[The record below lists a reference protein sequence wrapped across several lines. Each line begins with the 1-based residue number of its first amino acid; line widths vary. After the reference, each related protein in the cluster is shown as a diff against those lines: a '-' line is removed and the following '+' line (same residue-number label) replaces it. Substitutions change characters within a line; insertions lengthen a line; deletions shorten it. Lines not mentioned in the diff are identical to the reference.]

1 MMMSINNQGHHVC
14 RTWSNKMYR
23 KYFYVHIS
31 RTGKNAM
38 KVYFLVKIMQ
48 KILEFRYKLNTLLL
62 NKNISKCELC
72 AISIPDLQ
80 SISWSATLFHAQ
92 LSLRHFRGFLSSEA
106 AIFVLCCYYD
116 CYFCERFDTYKQFEH
131 LLQKK
136 LSISMDV
143 KWRSMMTWM
152 MNDKN
157 VVEWLCTANWLRRN
171 LLSLNPRVKI
181 TLNRNQIVC

>member
-1 MMMSINNQGHHVC
+1 
-14 RTWSNKMYR
+14 
-23 KYFYVHIS
+23 
-31 RTGKNAM
+31 
-38 KVYFLVKIMQ
+38 MQ
-48 KILEFRYKLNTLLL
+48 KFLEFRYRLNYLLL
-62 NKNISKCELC
+62 NRNISKCELYTL
-72 AISIPDLQ
+72 SIPDLQ
-80 SISWSATLFHAQ
+80 SISWSATPFHAQ

-131 LLQKK
+131 LLKKK

-157 VVEWLCTANWLRRN
+157 VVEWLCTVNLRQRKHFP
-171 LLSLNPRVKI
+171 LNQKVKI
-181 TLNRNQIVC
+181 IFNKNQMVC

>member
-1 MMMSINNQGHHVC
+1 MMMSIKNQGHCVC
-14 RTWSNKMYR
+14 RTWSNKLYR
-23 KYFYVHIS
+23 KYFHVYQELES
-31 RTGKNAM
+31 AM
-38 KVYFLVKIMQ
+38 KVYFLVQIMQ
-48 KILEFRYKLNTLLL
+48 NFLEFRYRLNNLLL
-62 NKNISKCELC
+62 NRNISKCELC
-72 AISIPDLQ
+72 ALSIPDLQ